1 MIAHQSVATSVTK
14 TTDLQNI
21 LKPSYELIASLI
33 HDSWKWWAKKELQQT
48 GRQISYLIRKHWND
62 LRIPFKSL
70 PNTDKLRYQKF
81 AQEIIDSIEKKAKK
95 DGLIEEC
102 AGFVEAW
109 QEQGLITE
117 GMNNELFFQE
127 QRALQKE
134 LRGHFQTLR
143 NTELS
148 FKEKRE
154 MQKQVKSLFQ
164 QLGVE
169 SKDEEKN
176 KSEEAKQEAI
186 HALKNDV
193 IYQGLAITTELLNK
207 KVVSFLGKKIAS
219 PKKLAGIAQMARD
232 PRFETLRYIFL
243 KNNIVVGHISLSCRI
258 PDIARVFPDGEDI
271 NWLTTQLK
279 KHHADGFYLMHNH
292 PSGNSAPSPE
302 DINFTKMIGNIYNSE
317 YPFLKGHLVINHQE
331 YSLISPKGKVTTHN
345 LEKNKTKETKD
356 LLLTPSIEHS
366 LLGKK
371 ITSIVDVVN
380 GFDELREKS
389 DDFFT
394 VIGCDAKLKI
404 RAITELPIAYWM
416 DTKESRFSLVDSLQ

>member
-1 MIAHQSVATSVTK
+1 MIAHQSVATSVT
-14 TTDLQNI
+14 TSPDLQNL

-148 FKEKRE
+148 FKEKR
-154 MQKQVKSLFQ
+154 
-164 QLGVE
+164 
-169 SKDEEKN
+169 DA
-176 KSEEAKQEAI
+176 EA
-186 HALKNDV
+186 
-193 IYQGLAITTELLNK
+193 G
-207 KVVSFLGKKIAS
+207 
-219 PKKLAGIAQMARD
+219 
-232 PRFETLRYIFL
+232 
-243 KNNIVVGHISLSCRI
+243 
-258 PDIARVFPDGEDI
+258 
-271 NWLTTQLK
+271 
-279 KHHADGFYLMHNH
+279 
-292 PSGNSAPSPE
+292 
-302 DINFTKMIGNIYNSE
+302 
-317 YPFLKGHLVINHQE
+317 
-331 YSLISPKGKVTTHN
+331 
-345 LEKNKTKETKD
+345 
-356 LLLTPSIEHS
+356 
-366 LLGKK
+366 
-371 ITSIVDVVN
+371 
-380 GFDELREKS
+380 
-389 DDFFT
+389 
-394 VIGCDAKLKI
+394 
-404 RAITELPIAYWM
+404 
-416 DTKESRFSLVDSLQ
+416 